1 MSLSEVSE
9 QDYTEAQELGRLTP
23 GPGPCTFMLS
33 PDYRTITD
41 IRVRQAIGYA
51 YPYQELPTQFGLG
64 LEDVTALHGTS
75 VLPPGFPG
83 RQDYTVLDTPPGET
97 DPDKAKAL
105 LREAGIAPGEY
116 ELKFGYVEDD
126 PFYVK
131 RKDILVAAF
140 EAAGFK
146 VSPFPTTLEDINKLN
161 DDPNAPINLRG
172 GGWCPDMPTGTTW
185 IPRLFGS
192 DGGGRAH
199 FAEPAVDAEIERISR
214 LPFEEQPAAWG
225 ALDKTIMTDY
235 YPAIVTSYQAG
246 PILHGPGIGSLNV
259 DNILGTVNWKDI
271 HILP

>member
-1 MSLSEVSE
+1 
-9 QDYTEAQELGRLTP
+9 
-23 GPGPCTFMLS
+23 
-33 PDYRTITD
+33 
-41 IRVRQAIGYA
+41 
-51 YPYQELPTQFGLG
+51 
-64 LEDVTALHGTS
+64 
-75 VLPPGFPG
+75 
-83 RQDYTVLDTPPGET
+83 DYTVLDTPPGET

-116 ELKFGYVEDD
+116 ELKFGYVEDV

-131 RKDILVAAF
+131 RKDILVAAL

-146 VSPFPTTLEDINKLN
+146 VSPFPTTFEDLN
-161 DDPNAPINLRG
+161 TLNEDPNAPINLRF

-185 IPRLFGS
+185 IPPLFGS

-199 FAEPAVDAEIERISR
+199 FAEPEVDAEIERISR

-225 ALDKTIMTDY
+225 TLDKTIMTDY

-259 DNILGTVNWKDI
+259 DNILGTINWKDI